1 MSSINNNFVFGQANR
16 QSKFSVYNNP
26 EQKFMNMCKFL
37 VYGSFLLLNFTSVF
51 TSIFFKDKMQ

>member
-37 VYGSFLLLNFTSVF
+37 VYNSFLIFSFTSVF
-51 TSIFFKDKMQ
+51 KSIF